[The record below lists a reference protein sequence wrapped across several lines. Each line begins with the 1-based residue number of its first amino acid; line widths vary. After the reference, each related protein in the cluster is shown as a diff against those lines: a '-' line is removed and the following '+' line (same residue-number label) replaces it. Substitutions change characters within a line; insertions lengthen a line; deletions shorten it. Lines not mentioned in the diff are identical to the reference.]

1 MLQDAI
7 RELRKKHNLS
17 QVQFAKRLNVTQ
29 GAVSQWEKGATRPD
43 TDMLARI
50 SSEFGIGID
59 DLMQGEVRETAE
71 AFKRRPLTDDDIKFA
86 LWGADAQNITK
97 AQFDQVKAFAKF
109 IGENENRRD

>member
-50 SSEFGIGID
+50 YSEFGTTID
-59 DLMQGEVRETAE
+59 ELMQGEVKKTTDIIRN
-71 AFKRRPLTDDDIKFA
+71 RPLTDEVWNRNEY
-86 LWGADAQNITK
+86 LY
-97 AQFDQVKAFAKF
+97 QVDGSCKP
-109 IGENENRRD
+109 ENDSESL

>member
-7 RELRKKHNLS
+7 KELRKKHNLS

-50 SSEFGIGID
+50 SSEFGVGID
-59 DLMQGEVRETAE
+59 DLMQGEVRETNE
-71 AFKRRPLTDDDIKFA
+71 MTKRRPLTDEEIMFG
-86 LWGADAQNITK
+86 LWGTDAQNITK
-97 AQFDQVKAFAKF
+97 AQFDQVKAFARF
-109 IGENENRRD
+109 IKDGNGKN